1 MRDNKNLIEE
11 FKESY
16 ETNVFIMMRYRDDE
30 KYQLIESAIKS
41 ALSKYGLTSRLAK
54 DRAFFDNLWD
64 NIVFYMKNSKYGLSV
79 FEEIDDREFNP
90 NISME
95 LGYLY
100 ALDRRCLLLKDKRM
114 PRLPTDICG
123 KIYKD
128 FDTYDIEK
136 SIQNKIT
143 EWCKN
148 DLGLLPISHNE
159 SIDKKDVSLIYDTG
173 SEGMPLESWTVYS
186 TAGGFDDRIKV
197 AVRADNG
204 SPYFSL
210 QAFSTEFIGI
220 NKSIRILHGYV
231 EFDYKVISGDPS
243 ALNLFVCMIP
253 MQETGI
259 GRIGLIEVGTEI
271 QDDPRNARS
280 PYRKRYY
287 IPAEHYLD
295 NKWHKAD
302 FTFDF
307 RKTKT
312 TFYSILGP
320 RINEGCDNI
329 VPGHFLISS
338 VKIFNL
344 ENA

>member
-1 MRDNKNLIEE
+1 MRDNKDLIND

-16 ETNVFIMMRYRDDE
+16 ETNVFIMMRYRDNE
-30 KYQLIESAIKS
+30 KYQLIERVIKS
-41 ALSKYGLTSRLAK
+41 SLLNFGLSSRLAK
-54 DRAFFDNLWD
+54 DRVFFDNLWE
-64 NIVFYMKNSKYGLSV
+64 NLVFYMRNSKYGISV
-79 FEEIDDREFNP
+79 FEEIDEREFNP

-123 KIYKD
+123 KIYKN
-128 FDTYDIEK
+128 FDTYDLEK
-136 SIQNKIT
+136 SLHNKIT

-148 DLGLLPISHNE
+148 DLGLLPISNNE
-159 SIDKKDVSLIYDTG
+159 NIDKKKISLIYDIG
-173 SEGMPLESWTVYS
+173 SEELPLNSWTVYS
-186 TAGGFDDRIKV
+186 SVGDFNNRIKLGIST
-197 AVRADNG
+197 DNY

-210 QAFSTEFIGI
+210 QAFSTEYVGI
-220 NKSIRILHGYV
+220 NKSINILHGYI
-231 EFDYKVISGDPS
+231 EFEYKVLSGDPS

-259 GRIGLIEVGTEI
+259 GRIGLIEVGTNI
-271 QDDPRNARS
+271 QDDSRNAKS
-280 PYRKRYY
+280 FYRKRYF

-312 TFYSILGP
+312 AFYSILGP
-320 RINEGCDNI
+320 RINEGCENI
-329 VPGHFLISS
+329 VSGHFLISN
-338 VKIFNL
+338 VKIFKF
-344 ENA
+344 